1 MNTSMK
7 ISPDRL
13 LLAILVDKAKG
24 TDDIKQKSDI
34 KDALSRMLNSTN
46 DELFASEV
54 QKQLKLL
61 NANSTLTASQLEK
74 ARILELPII
83 MSRITPALE
92 DILKIESLSI
102 LDAEYLVAV
111 WQRDVDYF
119 TARQKINNILKAKG
133 VKQIWAKHSTE
144 MLYYADMGSKDK
156 LTLFFRGTV
165 MAVGSVCLRP
175 KLNN

>member
-13 LLAILVDKAKG
+13 LVAMLVAKAKG
-24 TDDIKQKSDI
+24 TDDIKQKSHI
-34 KDALSRMLNSTN
+34 KEVLSRMLNSTN

-54 QKQLKLL
+54 QKQLNSL
-61 NANSTLTASQLEK
+61 NANISPTTSQMEK
-74 ARILELPII
+74 SRILELPII
-83 MSRITPALE
+83 MSRIAPAVE

-102 LDAEYLVAV
+102 LDAEYLVAI
-111 WQRDVDYF
+111 WQREVDFF

-144 MLYYADMGSKDK
+144 MLYYADMGCKDK

-165 MAVGSVCLRP
+165 MAVGSVFSS
-175 KLNN
+175 KIG